1 VSSYKV
7 SAVSALLFLNAWAAF
22 SADKLIALTF
32 DVLDD
37 RHYEENVGI
46 TCSEA
51 AEQLVRRGHE
61 LENHTYSHIELSG
74 AETRRAV
81 ETLIDECN
89 GRS

>member
-1 VSSYKV
+1 MSSCKV
-7 SAVSALLFLNAWAAF
+7 FAVAALLFLNAGFAF

-61 LENHTYSHIELSG
+61 LEKPHLQPYRTERSG
-74 AETRRAV
+74 NE
-81 ETLIDECN
+81 E
-89 GRS
+89 SS

>member
-1 VSSYKV
+1 MSSYKV

-61 LENHTYSHIELSG
+61 LEKPHLQPYRTERSG
-74 AETRRAV
+74 NE
-81 ETLIDECN
+81 E
-89 GRS
+89 SS